1 MKKLNKLVE
10 AVVEKTVGRFLPE
23 VEAEATCSSWE
34 FVGCCGPGNSQ
45 ARSRRYCPG
54 QGFEYI
60 CTGLCP
66 A

>member
-1 MKKLNKLVE
+1 MDKLNKMFE

-23 VEAEATCSSWE
+23 VKAEATCSSWE
-34 FVGCCGPGNSQ
+34 FDGCCGSNQ
-45 ARSRRYCPG
+45 TRFKRYCPG
-54 QGFEYI
+54 QGFEYM